1 MAVTAACSFMFFTS
15 LIICELLALRKPN
28 ILIPLSLE
36 ASRGDQILNAES
48 FERQGF
54 SYVIKEEELT
64 SEKLLDAIRYV
75 DENREQYRASMAASS
90 QQDAVIKVAD
100 VIDASALS

>member
-1 MAVTAACSFMFFTS
+1 M
-15 LIICELLALRKPN
+15 
-28 ILIPLSLE
+28 
-36 ASRGDQILNAES
+36 
-48 FERQGF
+48 
-54 SYVIKEEELT
+54 IKEEELT